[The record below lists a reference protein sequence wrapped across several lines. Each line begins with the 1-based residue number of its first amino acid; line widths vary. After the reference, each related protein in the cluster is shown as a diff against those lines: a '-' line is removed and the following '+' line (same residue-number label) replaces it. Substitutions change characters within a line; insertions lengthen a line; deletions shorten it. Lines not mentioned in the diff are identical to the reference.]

1 MIVIVGLSSIKCQ
14 RFQDSIHY
22 DDTDGYFVIGGGRYS
37 QGIRGYFG
45 PIRYYRFGT
54 KQVKCKEVKYICLLC
69 FLAQPHSKT
78 VYYDLKVLKY

>member
-1 MIVIVGLSSIKCQ
+1 MIVIAGLSGIKCH

-22 DDTDGYFVIGGGRYS
+22 DDTDVIGGGSYL

-54 KQVKCKEVKYICLLC
+54 KQVSVKR
-69 FLAQPHSKT
+69 
-78 VYYDLKVLKY
+78 

>member
-1 MIVIVGLSSIKCQ
+1 MIVIVGLSGIKCH

-22 DDTDGYFVIGGGRYS
+22 DDTDGYFVIGGGSYL

-54 KQVKCKEVKYICLLC
+54 KQVKCKEVNVFIC
-69 FLAQPHSKT
+69 FAF
-78 VYYDLKVLKY
+78 